1 MTKVES
7 FSLNHDVVKVPY
19 VRLAGSET
27 KENVSI
33 SKFDLRLVQPNVQEI
48 PTAAIHTLEHM
59 LASYLRDHA
68 NFEIIDIS
76 PMGCR
81 TGFYMVVWGVPTQAD
96 VAITLKLALE
106 DVLETQWHEV
116 QGTKRQECGNYRDH
130 SLHGAKEYAKQV
142 LEQSISLDPFDNST
156 VV

>member
-7 FSLNHDVVKVPY
+7 FSLNHDIVKAPY

-27 KENVSI
+27 KETVSI
-33 SKFDLRLVQPNVQEI
+33 SKYDLRLVQPNKEAI

-59 LASYLRDHA
+59 LASYLRGHA

-81 TGFYMVVWGVPTQAD
+81 TGFYMVVWGTPTQED

-106 DVLETQWHEV
+106 DVLETQWPDV
-116 QGTKRQECGNYRDH
+116 QGTKRSECVNYRDH
-130 SLHGAKEYAKQV
+130 SLFSAKEYAKQV
-142 LEQSISLDPFDNST
+142 LEASISLDPFDNST

>member
-7 FSLNHDVVKVPY
+7 FSLNHDVVKAPY

-33 SKFDLRLVQPNVQEI
+33 SKYDLRLVQPNVQEI

-68 NFEIIDIS
+68 NFEIIDITS
-76 PMGCR
+76 NGM
-81 TGFYMVVWGVPTQAD
+81 
-96 VAITLKLALE
+96 
-106 DVLETQWHEV
+106 
-116 QGTKRQECGNYRDH
+116 
-130 SLHGAKEYAKQV
+130 
-142 LEQSISLDPFDNST
+142 
-156 VV
+156 